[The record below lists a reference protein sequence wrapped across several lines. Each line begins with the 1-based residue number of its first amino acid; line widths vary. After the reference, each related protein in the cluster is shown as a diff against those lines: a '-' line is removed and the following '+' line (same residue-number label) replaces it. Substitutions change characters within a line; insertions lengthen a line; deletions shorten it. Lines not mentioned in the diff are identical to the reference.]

1 VNGKP
6 APLRAAAERL
16 VKARWEDLDEEERA
30 ETPRERLEATLVGV
44 RDILE
49 GGA

>member
-1 VNGKP
+1 MNGKL
-6 APLRAAAERL
+6 APLRAVADRL
-16 VKARWEDLDEEERA
+16 VEAQREDLDEGERA
-30 ETPRERLEATLVGV
+30 GTPRESLETTLVGV

>member
-1 VNGKP
+1 MNGKP

-16 VKARWEDLDEEERA
+16 VKARWEDLDEEVRA

>member
-1 VNGKP
+1 
-6 APLRAAAERL
+6 LRAAAERL

>member
-1 VNGKP
+1 M
-6 APLRAAAERL
+6 RAAAERL

-44 RDILE
+44 RYILE

>member
-6 APLRAAAERL
+6 ASLRAGAERL
-16 VKARWEDLDEEERA
+16 AEAQREDLDEEERA
-30 ETPRERLEATLVGV
+30 GTPRERLEAALVGV

>member
-16 VKARWEDLDEEERA
+16 VKAQREDLDEDERA
-30 ETPRERLEATLVGV
+30 GTPRERLEATLVGV